1 MSIWVHLIY
10 AVVLLAAGALIFWL
24 GTKSAPAVY
33 ITTGMNGLVNYY
45 ERDEDHD
52 PDDEPVDMDEPVLRS
67 LDSRL

>member
-1 MSIWVHLIY
+1 MIWYTLVSV
-10 AVVLLAAGALIFWL
+10 VVLLITGAVIFWW

-45 ERDEDHD
+45 ERDENQD